1 MDKEN
6 ELGFLSQMFDTLYL
20 FPEELEDI
28 EIPEEELDQL
38 NTTGDEQEI
47 KEKETSPTPV
57 VATPIK
63 KAIKKQLPTDYYGEN
78 KRHITIFIEHSGVD
92 IFRSK
97 EFQLLL
103 KIIGALQLTLQE
115 VAVINVLEQKDN
127 LPKLTEKLSP
137 QYYLYFINKN
147 ESPLSS
153 ESVPKYVP
161 TEIDGKPAVAADS
174 LTKLLLDVEKKRD
187 LWMALKTLF
196 EI

>member
-47 KEKETSPTPV
+47 KEKKTSPTPV

-78 KRHITIFIEHSGVD
+78 KRYITIFIEHSGVD

-127 LPKLTEKLSP
+127 LPKLIEKLSP